1 MARARRASSA
11 KAAATTQRPYHHGDL
26 RDALVRTARDL
37 LDEQGINAL
46 SLRAVA
52 RGAGVSSAAP
62 YRHFPD
68 KVSLLAAVAAD
79 GFRDLSRCMAEAAD
93 AAAAST
99 PPADRFRALGLGYI
113 RFGLDNPAVLRL
125 MFGAEIECKDDY
137 PELAETARNTFATL
151 ADTTESLVGGA
162 GQRARSG
169 ALAAWSLVHGLSNLL
184 IDGQIRFKPG
194 EDRDALIAKVMSH
207 LRIRD

>member
-1 MARARRASSA
+1 MVICETPWCVPR
-11 KAAATTQRPYHHGDL
+11 G
-26 RDALVRTARDL
+26 DL

-68 KVSLLAAVAAD
+68 KASLLAAVAAD

-93 AAAAST
+93 AAAPST
-99 PPADRFRALGLGYI
+99 PPADRFKALGLGYI

-137 PELAETARNTFATL
+137 PELAETARNAFATL

-169 ALAAWSLVHGLSNLL
+169 ALAALVPRAWPVEPAHRRPDQVPN
-184 IDGQIRFKPG
+184 RV
-194 EDRDALIAKVMSH
+194 RTAT
-207 LRIRD
+207 R